1 MPKFRADYDVKGSH
15 VLPPDSK
22 PIILRGDAPPFEMK
36 FRNADPDKSGHAP
49 YLIVEV
55 IANSDSINDVA
66 NEFRSL
72 LAAQL
77 DILSFVT
84 QSTFVIDQC
93 RRVVEWEPFQ
103 KTREY
108 RPVRRFDP
116 LYPPSPDLRQFLFDA
131 AQIILQANP
140 PDYVLQAL
148 HYFRLGLF
156 EPQPE
161 DQFMHFWRAI
171 ETIAE
176 GAKETTRIPIPCPKC
191 SGELFCA
198 NCNEVPR
205 RRPMSRQAI
214 RELLERIFPTSPGL
228 YATLVGTRDHLFHGR
243 APHLVETEIGR
254 PLGTVVNDAGV
265 TAWSVI
271 QHSIP
276 LLRTQIKV
284 MQRSGPFANYMLTA
298 SPVMTFTY
306 STGAPHPTDD
316 EMPKV
321 EVNLITTFTDQA

>member
-22 PIILRGDAPPFEMK
+22 PIILRGGAPPFEMK

-49 YLIVEV
+49 HLIVEV
-55 IANSDSINDVA
+55 IADSASIDDVA

-131 AQIILQANP
+131 AQIILQAKP

-198 NCNEVPR
+198 IATRCPDEGR
-205 RRPMSRQAI
+205 YRGKRFASCSSECSRL
-214 RELLERIFPTSPGL
+214 R
-228 YATLVGTRDHLFHGR
+228 LVYMQLSWGHVT
-243 APHLVETEIGR
+243 TCS
-254 PLGTVVNDAGV
+254 TAG
-265 TAWSVI
+265 
-271 QHSIP
+271 H
-276 LLRTQIKV
+276 RT
-284 MQRSGPFANYMLTA
+284 
-298 SPVMTFTY
+298 
-306 STGAPHPTDD
+306 
-316 EMPKV
+316 
-321 EVNLITTFTDQA
+321 